1 MSKLQIPLWAHTS
14 RIHIWGLIEQD
25 TLNYIHIYL
34 KHRFKLPILF
44 TQLSQAFSVVKGS
57 KYIQKSLL
65 YAMFWP
71 GCLGKQFE
79 ALYPNFRAYFLQ
91 WIFGEWGIHP
101 CCVQTLG
108 TSVLG
113 LNPVSQSS
121 LQMLPVLSSTHS
133 LNYLQLSAM
142 LYFYKSKVTKS
153 KFYFLSHKKIKI
165 CDTFTVLYL

>member
-1 MSKLQIPLWAHTS
+1 M
-14 RIHIWGLIEQD
+14 
-25 TLNYIHIYL
+25 
-34 KHRFKLPILF
+34 
-44 TQLSQAFSVVKGS
+44 KGS

-91 WIFGEWGIHP
+91 WIFEEWGIHP

-121 LQMLPVLSSTHS
+121 LQMLPVLSSTQS

-153 KFYFLSHKKIKI
+153 KFYFLRHKKIKI
-165 CDTFTVLYL
+165 CDTFTVLYLKYSEETHIIFNIF